1 MPTVPRQPIRQL
13 AQGLINRIA
22 AGEVIERPASAVKE
36 LVENAIDAGAA
47 HIEIVTDRGGLGLIR
62 VSDDGRG
69 MDAHDLALC
78 VEPHATSKLRDDDLS
93 HIDTLGFRGEALPS
107 IGAVARLSIASR
119 TAGGEAH
126 LITVHAG
133 VKSGLRPVALA
144 GGTWVEVHDLF
155 HATPARLKFMKSE
168 RAENTAIADIIK
180 RMALAHPAIG
190 FTLVTGERTSL
201 ALDPVPPG
209 DEAKLRHRLE
219 RVMGRDFARES
230 MPLDAGGADL
240 RICGFAAPPTA
251 HRPTAQSQYLFVN
264 GRPVRDRLL
273 LSAVRGAYA
282 DFLPRGRFA
291 QLVLF
296 LHVPPERVDV
306 NVHPTKAEVRFR
318 DPSRVRAAVHGALS
332 GLLARR
338 IGDGARQAGAA
349 AEISRMA
356 SAARPGQG
364 FSDASQAPL
373 TDFDDPSADTIADE
387 PPPEDIARPLG
398 AARAQLHQTY
408 IIAQTEDAMIIVD
421 QHAAHERLVY
431 ERLKAALE
439 NGGARSQGLL
449 IPEIVELE
457 ASDIDALMAHSD
469 DFSRLGLIIEPF
481 GPGAIAVHGVPDLF
495 GQGDIKGLI
504 EDLADELRAEG
515 QSFSLKAR
523 LFEVCSRIACHGSVR
538 SGRRLK
544 PDEMNALL
552 RDMEA
557 TPHSGQC
564 NHGRPTYIEL
574 KLADIERLF
583 GRR

>member
-1 MPTVPRQPIRQL
+1 MHQPIRQL
-13 AQGLINRIA
+13 DQALINRIA

-47 HIEIVTDRGGLGLIR
+47 HIEIITDRGGLGVIR
-62 VSDDGRG
+62 VTDDGRG

-78 VEPHATSKLRDDDLS
+78 VEPHATSKLRGDDLS
-93 HIDTLGFRGEALPS
+93 HIDTMGFRGEALPS
-107 IGAVARLSIASR
+107 IGAVARLIIASR
-119 TAGGEAH
+119 PTGGEAH
-126 LITVHAG
+126 QITVHAG
-133 VKSGLRPVALA
+133 IKSGLRPVALA
-144 GGTWVEVHDLF
+144 CGTRVEVHDLF

-168 RAENTAIADIIK
+168 RAENTAIADIVK
-180 RMALAHPAIG
+180 RIALANPAIG

-201 ALDPVPPG
+201 TLDPVAHG
-209 DEAKLRHRLE
+209 DEAGLRRRLA
-219 RVMGRDFARES
+219 RIMGRDFANDA
-230 MPLDAGGADL
+230 MPLDAGDGGV
-240 RICGFAAPPTA
+240 RISGFAAPPTS
-251 HRPTAQSQYLFVN
+251 HRPTAQSQHLFVN

-296 LHVPPERVDV
+296 VDVPIERVDV

-318 DPSRVRAAVHGALS
+318 DPGRVRAAVYGALAN
-332 GLLARR
+332 LLARR
-338 IGDGARQAGAA
+338 IGDGARQTGASAALSRMAGAA
-349 AEISRMA
+349 RPHSGFAE
-356 SAARPGQG
+356 
-364 FSDASQAPL
+364 ASQAPFAAL
-373 TDFDDPSADTIADE
+373 DAPSADSPADQ
-387 PPPEDIARPLG
+387 PPLADITRPLG
-398 AARAQLHQTY
+398 AARAQLHETY

-431 ERLKAALE
+431 ERLKSALD

-449 IPEIVELE
+449 IPEIVDLD
-457 ASDIDALMAHSD
+457 ASDIDALMAHAD
-469 DFSRLGLIIEPF
+469 DFSRLGLVIEPF
-481 GPGAIAVHGVPDLF
+481 GPGAVAVQGVPDLF

-504 EDLADELRAEG
+504 CDLADELRAEG

-538 SGRRLK
+538 AGRRLK

-552 RDMEA
+552 RDMET